1 MVGVSQGV
9 LAYRLGS
16 LFSKIGPA
24 MCNILW
30 QGCILILY
38 TQYSTSRQADFSP
51 NINGLDI
58 VAQGCLTGHFMPYQE
73 CLVELVKDLVIGY
86 IQDINRINLLT
97 LPMTDDL
104 SNSNASVVD
113 PGLLK

>member
-16 LFSKIGPA
+16 LFSKTGPA
-24 MCNILW
+24 MSNILW

-73 CLVELVKDLVIGY
+73 CSAWTSWLKIS
-86 IQDINRINLLT
+86 IW
-97 LPMTDDL
+97 L
-104 SNSNASVVD
+104 SW
-113 PGLLK
+113 